1 MKNMKLFV
9 FMFMSVLCSGLSE
22 HFIDVA
28 LERFESRNNSIAND
42 NWSFDRLQL
51 VRIPKAGST
60 EASVLARLLGGCYPT
75 GPCCVFPGDPIGSC
89 PSKNLECP
97 SVSGCTGH
105 YVNADFLE
113 KGSSFS
119 MSNMRGVVDRVVS
132 GFFYSAP
139 HSPKCTKDENVNY
152 EECFLRM
159 TEFKSHRNVM
169 SKMVTGHYA
178 YDGKN
183 ICVHEEDDC
192 DETLKSVIRGA
203 CNLNFVTIL
212 ESWQS
217 SILLLFETL
226 PWIKPNESFFPLKDH
241 NPYRSSNKKHIE
253 LITNDM
259 RTISHEANIV
269 DVYLYEFVSAKF
281 CESLE
286 KQGLMNYPL
295 VLEELEINNICGNW
309 VQTLQDLEYLT
320 PIDCRLYNSMN

>member
-1 MKNMKLFV
+1 M
-9 FMFMSVLCSGLSE
+9 
-22 HFIDVA
+22 
-28 LERFESRNNSIAND
+28 
-42 NWSFDRLQL
+42 
-51 VRIPKAGST
+51 
-60 EASVLARLLGGCYPT
+60 
-75 GPCCVFPGDPIGSC
+75 FPGDPIGSC

-139 HSPKCTKDENVNY
+139 HSPKCTEDENVNY